1 MSIYYLKVH
10 IVPVWERKGWDQSQS
25 AESQRS
31 HWLAVSM
38 SNCYIKT
45 LPGINFLTCET
56 EAQIR
61 SLKYRANCTKVSRCL
76 GRSTVCPPPSTFS
89 SLSRNYES
97 KQSTRSTV
105 TKPPKQHPD
114 RRLCPAPP
122 ANTARS
128 LREAEARARMA
139 STIWL
144 PRPLWEVPSLGRWVG
159 AAEKGS
165 WAWARERATG
175 SFSLLLLP
183 WLS

>member
-97 KQSTRSTV
+97 KHQEHSHQT
-105 TKPPKQHPD
+105 TK
-114 RRLCPAPP
+114 
-122 ANTARS
+122 TA
-128 LREAEARARMA
+128 LR
-139 STIWL
+139 
-144 PRPLWEVPSLGRWVG
+144 PPSLPCPPSQHSPQSP
-159 AAEKGS
+159 GS
-165 WAWARERATG
+165 RSPGKDGLHHLTAQAVVRGTILR
-175 SFSLLLLP
+175 
-183 WLS
+183 

>member
-61 SLKYRANCTKVSRCL
+61 SLKCKLHQGQQVPGTQHCVSTSQHSLLPLQELWKQAKHQEHSHQTTKTAPGPPSL
-76 GRSTVCPPPSTFS
+76 PCPPSQHSPQSPG
-89 SLSRNYES
+89 SRS
-97 KQSTRSTV
+97 PGKDGL
-105 TKPPKQHPD
+105 HH
-114 RRLCPAPP
+114 L
-122 ANTARS
+122 TAQAVVRGTI
-128 LREAEARARMA
+128 LR
-139 STIWL
+139 
-144 PRPLWEVPSLGRWVG
+144 
-159 AAEKGS
+159 
-165 WAWARERATG
+165 
-175 SFSLLLLP
+175 
-183 WLS
+183 